1 MMAWDNGGIEPV
13 YLCDSHADQLGES
26 VKNYELS
33 VATTGRL
40 LANKQLDGKSHQI
53 TGNGQSQTRDVA
65 EAKPQSIAPSGA
77 PAYSSPAL
85 AKVDVQIVAPPDLQP
100 SAQPGAQTVTQIVAP
115 LHLHT
120 GPQPGTPIV
129 APPPVQ
135 APAPLALTNPNSS
148 VTATAQVS
156 GSTNGEPAKSL
167 ANQANGNAVPG
178 ETEAY
183 RPALNGTPDR
193 AEEAKNSDS
202 AEPTRLCRSHTGERC
217 TCEATVH
224 CPTCGA
230 WFCDAHGDDEQWH
243 PCLLTM

>member
-33 VATTGRL
+33 VAATGRL
-40 LANKQLDGKSHQI
+40 LANKLLNGKSHQI

-65 EAKPQSIAPSGA
+65 AAKPQSTPPSGP

-85 AKVDVQIVAPPDLQP
+85 AKVDVQIVARPDPQP
-100 SAQPGAQTVTQIVAP
+100 S
-115 LHLHT
+115 
-120 GPQPGTPIV
+120 TPIV

-135 APAPLALTNPNSS
+135 TVAQLALTNPNSS
-148 VTATAQVS
+148 VTATVPVS
-156 GSTNGEPAKSL
+156 GSTSGEPAKTL
-167 ANQANGNAVPG
+167 VNEANANTVHG
-178 ETEAY
+178 EAEAY
-183 RPALNGTPDR
+183 RPALNGTPDK
-193 AEEAKNSDS
+193 AEEAKPSIS
-202 AEPTRLCRSHTGERC
+202 AEPARLCRSHTGERC